1 MHKLSSHVINWLILA
16 VDSANLAYFLYIC
29 NSKFDG
35 QTKLSAFDFVFQ
47 FKKWGRFGFDRVALS
62 MLACS
67 ALYGEHLK
75 ENVQNNNWRK

>member
-1 MHKLSSHVINWLILA
+1 MLA
-16 VDSANLAYFLYIC
+16 NISASFYLRNRNRYIIC
-29 NSKFDG
+29 IIQEWHF
-35 QTKLSAFDFVFQ
+35 FCIFVVLL
-47 FKKWGRFGFDRVALS
+47 WGRFGFDRVALS